1 MESQRQEQYFDMKE
15 KVLLVSSGGL
25 KKSGV
30 PSVLMTIVQGLN
42 DRYVFDILVHTD
54 EEGYFDK
61 QFLSYGGKIFRFP
74 KKHFS
79 FKPLDRLYELLRPM
93 HLNRV
98 TKKLIREN
106 GPYKVIHCNN
116 DFDAS
121 GCVKAAKDEGVP
133 VRICHT
139 HKTWQKDSEMGALTR
154 LYRASCRKALTEA
167 ATALIG
173 CSASA
178 NDSTFGPDSNAQVV
192 FNPYDEKR
200 FTPSSPLKKV
210 SGLNLI
216 QVGYFNK
223 IKNQLFTLEVLRELK
238 KTGSDFHLTFIGDRS
253 GSYGEKV
260 EKTISE
266 YDLQDQITLL
276 PADADI
282 PKAMGD
288 SNILLLPSVNE
299 GFGIVLIEAQAM
311 GLHCIASDTVPR
323 ETDRGGVVFLPVP
336 DGAKVWADLIR
347 SDKSLTEKK
356 IQDCSTFSTESFI
369 DSIERL
375 YSQV

>member
-1 MESQRQEQYFDMKE
+1 MKE

-25 KKSGV
+25 DKSGV
-30 PSVLMTIVQGLN
+30 PSVLMNIVQGLN

-61 QFLSYGGKIFRFP
+61 KFLSYGGKIFRLP
-74 KKHFS
+74 KKHFV
-79 FKPLDRLYELLRPM
+79 FKPFDRLYELLRPTI
-93 HLNRV
+93 LYKY
-98 TKKLIREN
+98 TKRLIKEN

-121 GCVKAAKDEGVP
+121 GCIKAAMEERIP
-133 VRICHT
+133 VRISHT
-139 HKTWQKDSEMGALTR
+139 HKTWKNDSETGLLTR
-154 LYRASCRKALTEA
+154 LYRTSCRKAIQEA

-173 CSASA
+173 CSSSA
-178 NDSTFGPDSNAQVV
+178 NLSTFGGDSNTQVV

-200 FTPSSPLKKV
+200 FTPSTPLKKV

-223 IKNQLFTLEVLRELK
+223 IKNQLFTLDVLRELK
-238 KTGSDFHLTFIGDRS
+238 KKLPDVHLTFIGDRT

-260 EKTISE
+260 EKKILE
-266 YDLQDQITLL
+266 YEVKDNITLL

-282 PKAMGD
+282 PKEMND

-311 GLHCIASDTVPR
+311 GLHCIASDTVPQ
-323 ETDRGGVVFLPVP
+323 ETDRGGVKYLSLTSGPEF
-336 DGAKVWADLIR
+336 WADSIL
-347 SDKSLTEKK
+347 SDKCFLEKK
-356 IQDCSTFSTESFI
+356 VQDCSPFSTASFL
-369 DSIERL
+369 DSINKL
-375 YSQV
+375 YSGK